1 MFKKKAINIMKA
13 RVFSDFEILG
23 GKFMN
28 KNFKSKL
35 VAGLMT
41 TAMIFSSAAAF
52 APVHAEDKTALVTG
66 TETSV
71 PGPKLETGF
80 KKFLKLKDGT
90 IVPNVTFNF
99 TISPGKA
106 QTASKNADGKVT
118 QAIKAGILPDNEDD
132 QKAMVGTATFTSA
145 NSTNNNNT
153 DAEANEFSLDSGEAF
168 AVAPVQLDFSKVTYT
183 SAGIYRYIITEN
195 DNASFK
201 AAGDV
206 KSKALDVYV
215 IKNTDT
221 NKLEVQSLVL
231 HKYPERVVYSENT
244 DTKEAGF
251 LNEYNSHDLTFKK
264 KIPICTVDLYD
275 IE

>member
-1 MFKKKAINIMKA
+1 MFKKKVINIMKA
-13 RVFSDFEILG
+13 CVFSDFEILG

-106 QTASKNADGKVT
+106 QTASKNAD
-118 QAIKAGILPDNEDD
+118 
-132 QKAMVGTATFTSA
+132 
-145 NSTNNNNT
+145 
-153 DAEANEFSLDSGEAF
+153 
-168 AVAPVQLDFSKVTYT
+168 
-183 SAGIYRYIITEN
+183 
-195 DNASFK
+195 
-201 AAGDV
+201 
-206 KSKALDVYV
+206 
-215 IKNTDT
+215 
-221 NKLEVQSLVL
+221 
-231 HKYPERVVYSENT
+231 
-244 DTKEAGF
+244 
-251 LNEYNSHDLTFKK
+251 
-264 KIPICTVDLYD
+264 
-275 IE
+275 